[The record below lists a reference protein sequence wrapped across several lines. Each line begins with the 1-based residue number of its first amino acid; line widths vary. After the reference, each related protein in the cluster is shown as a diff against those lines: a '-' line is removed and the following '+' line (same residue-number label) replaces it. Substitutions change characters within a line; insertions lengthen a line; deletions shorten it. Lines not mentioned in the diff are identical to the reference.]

1 MDGPTLNLL
10 SRFRAQVVSDV
21 KSKLKD
27 DSSSDTETENGPIE
41 TEDESETKTGCYT
54 GSDTGSMTDS
64 SICEPQPDTPGPR
77 PTAILRRKSMV
88 TSLGDGTSG
97 LRRRNNVLRRRSDNF
112 GVTFETKIPESEDER
127 VKNDKPDRF
136 NGRRKSVMF
145 DLKASTKTKPLS
157 NQKRRQSI
165 LKSPRKASMA
175 STDAS
180 TKSVRFNDS
189 DSDESSS

>member
-21 KSKLKD
+21 KSKLND

-41 TEDESETKTGCYT
+41 TEDESTTKN

-64 SICEPQPDTPGPR
+64 SISEPQPDRPLPR
-77 PTAILRRKSMV
+77 PTTILRRKSMV

-112 GVTFETKIPESEDER
+112 GVTFETKVLESEDEIN
-127 VKNDKPDRF
+127 KNDKQL
-136 NGRRKSVMF
+136 GRRKSVVF
-145 DLKASTKTKPLS
+145 NLKANQRTKPLT

-165 LKSPRKASMA
+165 LKMPPKDSIAA
-175 STDAS
+175 TDVSA
-180 TKSVRFNDS
+180 KSVRFNDS

>member
-27 DSSSDTETENGPIE
+27 DSRSDTETENGPIE
-41 TEDESETKTGCYT
+41 TEDESETKTG
-54 GSDTGSMTDS
+54 SDTGSMTDS
-64 SICEPQPDTPGPR
+64 SICEPQPDIPGPR

-88 TSLGDGTSG
+88 TTLGDGTSG
-97 LRRRNNVLRRRSDNF
+97 LRRRNNVLRRRSDNS
-112 GVTFETKIPESEDER
+112 GVTFDANILESEE
-127 VKNDKPDRF
+127 VTNKNDKPVKF

-180 TKSVRFNDS
+180 AKSVRFNDS

>member
-41 TEDESETKTGCYT
+41 TEDESETKTG
-54 GSDTGSMTDS
+54 SDTGSMTDS
-64 SICEPQPDTPGPR
+64 SICEPQPDIPGPR

-88 TSLGDGTSG
+88 TTLGDGTSG
-97 LRRRNNVLRRRSDNF
+97 LRRRNNVLRRRSDNS
-112 GVTFETKIPESEDER
+112 GVTFDANILESEE
-127 VKNDKPDRF
+127 VTNKNDKPVKF

-145 DLKASTKTKPLS
+145 DLS

-180 TKSVRFNDS
+180 AKSVRFNDS
-189 DSDESSS
+189 DSDEPSS

>member
-41 TEDESETKTGCYT
+41 TEDESETKTG
-54 GSDTGSMTDS
+54 SDTGSITDS
-64 SICEPQPDTPGPR
+64 SICEPQPDRPGPR
-77 PTAILRRKSMV
+77 PTATLRRKSMV

-145 DLKASTKTKPLS
+145 DLKASKKTKPLS

>member
-27 DSSSDTETENGPIE
+27 DSRSDTETENGPIE
-41 TEDESETKTGCYT
+41 TEDESETKTG
-54 GSDTGSMTDS
+54 SDTGSMTDS
-64 SICEPQPDTPGPR
+64 SICEPQPDIPGPR

-97 LRRRNNVLRRRSDNF
+97 LRRRNNVLRRRSDNSR
-112 GVTFETKIPESEDER
+112 VTFDANILESEE
-127 VKNDKPDRF
+127 VTNKNDKPVKF

>member
-41 TEDESETKTGCYT
+41 TEDESTDKTGNET
-54 GSDTGSMTDS
+54 GSDTESDNGSGTGSMTDS
-64 SICEPQPDTPGPR
+64 SICEPQPDIPGPR

-88 TSLGDGTSG
+88 TSLGDGSSG

-112 GVTFETKIPESEDER
+112 GVNF
-127 VKNDKPDRF
+127 
-136 NGRRKSVMF
+136 
-145 DLKASTKTKPLS
+145 
-157 NQKRRQSI
+157 
-165 LKSPRKASMA
+165 
-175 STDAS
+175 
-180 TKSVRFNDS
+180 
-189 DSDESSS
+189 

>member
-41 TEDESETKTGCYT
+41 TEDESETKTG
-54 GSDTGSMTDS
+54 SDTGSMTDS
-64 SICEPQPDTPGPR
+64 SICEPQPDIPGPR

-88 TSLGDGTSG
+88 TTLGDGTSG
-97 LRRRNNVLRRRSDNF
+97 LRRRNNVLRRRSDNS
-112 GVTFETKIPESEDER
+112 GVTFDANILESDE
-127 VKNDKPDRF
+127 VTNKNDKPVKF

-180 TKSVRFNDS
+180 AKSVRFNDS
-189 DSDESSS
+189 DSDKSST

>member
-21 KSKLKD
+21 KSKLND
-27 DSSSDTETENGPIE
+27 ESSSDTETENGPIE
-41 TEDESETKTGCYT
+41 TEDESTSKT
-54 GSDTGSMTDS
+54 GSDTGSITDS
-64 SICEPQPDTPGPR
+64 SISEPQPDRPLPR
-77 PTAILRRKSMV
+77 PTTILRRKSMV

-112 GVTFETKIPESEDER
+112 GVTFETKIPESENEK
-127 VKNDKPDRF
+127 VKNEKPP
-136 NGRRKSVMF
+136 GRRKSVMF
-145 DLKASTKTKPLS
+145 DLQANKKTKPLT

-165 LKSPRKASMA
+165 LKCPRKNSMA
-175 STDAS
+175 STDISA
-180 TKSVRFNDS
+180 KSVRFNDS

>member
-41 TEDESETKTGCYT
+41 TEDESTLKTGSHSE
-54 GSDTGSMTDS
+54 SDTESMTDS
-64 SICEPQPDTPGPR
+64 SICEPQPDIPGPR

-97 LRRRNNVLRRRSDNF
+97 LRRRNNVLRRRSDNP
-112 GVTFETKIPESEDER
+112 GITFDTMVLESQEEEN
-127 VKNDKPDRF
+127 KNDKPVRF

-145 DLKASTKTKPLS
+145 DLKASTKTKPLT

-165 LKSPRKASMA
+165 LKSPRKASIA

-180 TKSVRFNDS
+180 AKSVRFNNS
-189 DSDESSS
+189 DTDESSS

>member
-41 TEDESETKTGCYT
+41 TEDESTLKTGSHAE
-54 GSDTGSMTDS
+54 SDTESMTDS
-64 SICEPQPDTPGPR
+64 SICEPQPDIPGPR

-97 LRRRNNVLRRRSDNF
+97 LRRRNNVLRRRSDNP
-112 GVTFETKIPESEDER
+112 GVTFDTKVRESQEEEN
-127 VKNDKPDRF
+127 KNDKPVRF

-145 DLKASTKTKPLS
+145 DLKASTKTKPLT
-157 NQKRRQSI
+157 NHKRRQSI
-165 LKSPRKASMA
+165 LKSPRKASIA

-180 TKSVRFNDS
+180 AKSVRFNNS
-189 DSDESSS
+189 DTDESSS

>member
-27 DSSSDTETENGPIE
+27 DSSSDTETESGPIE
-41 TEDESETKTGCYT
+41 TEDESETKTG
-54 GSDTGSMTDS
+54 SDTGSMTGS

-112 GVTFETKIPESEDER
+112 GVTFETTILESEDEKI
-127 VKNDKPDRF
+127 KNDKPDRF

-145 DLKASTKTKPLS
+145 DLKASKKTKPLS

>member
-41 TEDESETKTGCYT
+41 TEDESETKTG
-54 GSDTGSMTDS
+54 SETGSMTDS

-88 TSLGDGTSG
+88 TSLADGTSG

-112 GVTFETKIPESEDER
+112 GVTFETKILESEDEKI
-127 VKNDKPDRF
+127 KNDKPDRF
-136 NGRRKSVMF
+136 NDRRKSVMF
-145 DLKASTKTKPLS
+145 DLKASKKTKPLS

-189 DSDESSS
+189 DSEESSS